1 LFITCPVSL
10 GQRRRVAD
18 ANQIEEPGMR
28 KISGARSPKPD
39 RPIVDTHRAD
49 THRADTYRADTYR
62 EDTRQRRIP
71 GATITSWP
79 GAAHID
85 LATFFGRTVSDTTV
99 TGAAGQPEPFRRTA
113 KGTVALSDGTR
124 ITFATVGPF
133 DMVELA

>member
-1 LFITCPVSL
+1 
-10 GQRRRVAD
+10 
-18 ANQIEEPGMR
+18 MR

-39 RPIVDTHRAD
+39 RPI
-49 THRADTYRADTYR
+49 ADTYRADTYR

-71 GATITSWP
+71 GATVTSWP

-85 LATFFGRTVSDTTV
+85 LATFFGRTVSDTTI

-113 KGTVALSDGTR
+113 KGTVALSDDTR